1 MIAHFGSSMNSQRRA
16 ALGIILLATSIGM
29 MNPAVSADGQSATS
43 PATVDIGIEPAAPS
57 RQLPSD
63 FLGLSY
69 ETEIMLPDANAD
81 HYFAPHRQALLHLF
95 QTLGIKSLRLG
106 GNFAD
111 KPGVPVPGHADID
124 DLFEFARAAKLKVIY
139 TLRLRET
146 DSPDQDADI
155 ARYIMS
161 KYAAEMAYFEI
172 GNEPDFYLKT
182 YPAYQAKLIQF
193 ADAIRAA
200 APDVRFCGPSAGKA
214 AEWARDVA
222 QTLGRD
228 GYVQLITQHAYFGG
242 NSRIAEKE
250 PAVYRAKLLSPAFAS
265 NYQSFYDSFVPVVLE
280 NHCAYRI
287 EETNSCFNGGAP
299 GVSDTFA
306 AALWG
311 LDYMFWWA
319 SHQAV
324 GLNFHTGD
332 TVAAA
337 DAHVPCR
344 YAVFTTAP
352 DGFFAHPIAYAML
365 AFKSVGQGA
374 LTRLKI
380 ESPSKL
386 NLTAYCVR
394 SPSNDFYVAII
405 NKEIA
410 SPAGTQPADAA
421 AENPIERDAQ
431 VTINLGEA
439 CTHAEAMN
447 LVAPGNDLAAKSGI
461 AFGNA
466 GITANG
472 TWEGSWTP
480 LQPPA
485 RRGEFRVTVPAS
497 SAVVVRLIRE

>member
-1 MIAHFGSSMNSQRRA
+1 MKLRLRA
-16 ALGIILLATSIGM
+16 ALGVALIAEGLACACPVVAAPTEPPVSLATV
-29 MNPAVSADGQSATS
+29 NVTAD
-43 PATVDIGIEPAAPS
+43 PDAPS
-57 RQLPSD
+57 RALPSD
-63 FLGLSY
+63 FSGLSF
-69 ETEIMLPDANAD
+69 ETEIMLPDASAK
-81 HYFAPHRQALLHLF
+81 HYFAPNGQSLLAMF
-95 QTLGIKSLRLG
+95 DTLGVRSLRLG

-111 KPGVPVPGHADID
+111 KPGVPMPVDADID

-146 DSPDQDADI
+146 DSPDQDAAI

-161 KYAAEMAYFEI
+161 KYAPQMAYFEI
-172 GNEPDFYLKT
+172 GNEPDFYLKN

-200 APDVRFCGPSAGKA
+200 APDARFCGPSAGNA
-214 AEWARDVA
+214 AEWARNVA

-242 NSRIAEKE
+242 NSRVAEKD
-250 PAVYRAKLLSPAFAS
+250 PAAYRAKLLSPALIS
-265 NYQSFYDSFVPVVLE
+265 KYQSFYDSFVPVVLE

-287 EETNSCFNGGAP
+287 EETNSCYNGGAP

-352 DGFFAHPIAYAML
+352 GGYFAHPLAYAML
-365 AFKSVGQGA
+365 AFKSVGQGS
-374 LTRLKI
+374 LVPLKI
-380 ESPSKL
+380 ERPSDL
-386 NLTAYCVR
+386 NLTAYGLR
-394 SPSNDFYVAII
+394 SPSHDFYIAII

-410 SPAGTQPADAA
+410 SPAATQLAEAA
-421 AENPIERDAQ
+421 GNPVERDAQ
-431 VTINLGEA
+431 VTINLGQSYA
-439 CTHAEAMN
+439 HAETMCLTA
-447 LVAPGNDLAAKSGI
+447 ADNDLAAKSGI
-461 AFGNA
+461 TFGSA
-466 GITANG
+466 GITASG
-472 TWEGSWTP
+472 AWDGRWTP
-480 LQPPA
+480 PQPPA
-485 RRGEFRVTVPAS
+485 RADEYRITVPAS
-497 SAVVVRLIRE
+497 SAVVVRLRRE